1 MSSSLKN
8 LESRG
13 LIERIQSADNEK
25 HIEIVL
31 LNKADRIIEDGIK
44 AQKEFA
50 KIALDGLTVEAMI
63 WISAIIRIVVC
74 FLPQN
79 NWCTDDGNMKLSI
92 LRNAV
97 FAVTGIG
104 VIILYAISGNA
115 NGYHMTRMVA
125 AIIISFGCY
134 LPVTLFSKTK
144 PKVGLLMIPKTC
156 AYMWIIA
163 MGLQLLF

>member
-1 MSSSLKN
+1 MSEKEREIQNKYTAEIVKVRKSTKSHVSSSLKN

-13 LIERIQSADNEK
+13 LIERIQSADNKK

-31 LNKADRIIEDGIK
+31 LNKAYRIIEDGIK

-63 WISAIIRIVVC
+63 WIS
-74 FLPQN
+74 
-79 NWCTDDGNMKLSI
+79 
-92 LRNAV
+92 
-97 FAVTGIG
+97 
-104 VIILYAISGNA
+104 
-115 NGYHMTRMVA
+115 

>member
-1 MSSSLKN
+1 MKSHVSSSLKN

-13 LIERIQSADNEK
+13 LIERIQSADNKK

-50 KIALDGLTVEAMI
+50 KTALDGLTVEAMI
-63 WISAIIRIVVC
+63 WIS
-74 FLPQN
+74 
-79 NWCTDDGNMKLSI
+79 
-92 LRNAV
+92 
-97 FAVTGIG
+97 
-104 VIILYAISGNA
+104 
-115 NGYHMTRMVA
+115 

-156 AYMWIIA
+156 AYMWIVA